1 METQFYHRPGCSKN
15 PLNLGI
21 GNVLKYFTTFTSFT
35 CQSAAESA
43 SLQSSFVAGSPLV
56 FRDPGFGL
64 FGPFWSKGFG
74 ILKNIGSAIRDYKRD
89 AGFSAFGVGTD

>member
-64 FGPFWSKGFG
+64 FEARRDSGF
-74 ILKNIGSAIRDYKRD
+74 
-89 AGFSAFGVGTD
+89 

>member
-1 METQFYHRPGCSKN
+1 MFYPSSSCLWRHNFIIDQDAAKTR
-15 PLNLGI
+15 LGI

-43 SLQSSFVAGSPLV
+43 SLQSSFVAGSPMV

-64 FGPFWSKGFG
+64 FEARRDSGF
-74 ILKNIGSAIRDYKRD
+74 
-89 AGFSAFGVGTD
+89 

>member
-21 GNVLKYFTTFTSFT
+21 GNVVKYFTTFTSFT

-43 SLQSSFVAGSPLV
+43 SLRSSFVAGSPLV
-56 FRDPGFGL
+56 FG
-64 FGPFWSKGFG
+64 
-74 ILKNIGSAIRDYKRD
+74 IRDLAFLKPAGIQDSKEYWERD
-89 AGFSAFGVGTD
+89 SGL